1 MNCSFSKDIVQNCNV
16 GCIQIWI
23 TCVIYETISFEKD
36 QFIASIKS
44 KRLAKLNKPMFYFML
59 FMKLPEKLYDFV
71 DKFEIEYINNEI
83 NVS

>member
-1 MNCSFSKDIVQNCNV
+1 
-16 GCIQIWI
+16 
-23 TCVIYETISFEKD
+23 
-36 QFIASIKS
+36 
-44 KRLAKLNKPMFYFML
+44 ML